1 MKLVATPALVILAI
15 TYRVTDMGA
24 MILMSVLWVQM
35 AVSKFVPTQLG
46 AMCAPVMLAITWQMM
61 DSSAMVSQTIACQG
75 T

>member
-15 TYRVTDMGA
+15 AYRVTDMGV

-46 AMCAPVMLAITWQMM
+46 AMCDSLHVLYHHIITSDCVKLRYWH
-61 DSSAMVSQTIACQG
+61 
-75 T
+75 